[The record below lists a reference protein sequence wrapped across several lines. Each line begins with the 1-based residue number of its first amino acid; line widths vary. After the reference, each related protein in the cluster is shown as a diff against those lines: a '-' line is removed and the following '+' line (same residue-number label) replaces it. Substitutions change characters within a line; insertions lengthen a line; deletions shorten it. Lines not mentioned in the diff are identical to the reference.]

1 MVTIE
6 IDPNVKAAL
15 DHVRSATQELY
26 KAISDAAAK
35 NDGATTADLEVFAQ
49 NAKSLAGIV
58 SSAIIN
64 AQNDTVKKALADAA
78 AYLQA
83 TQQDSAEA
91 LRTTGQALQT
101 SIQKALSDARACVQ
115 KVSEAVA
122 AARAEQNK
130 AAA

>member
-64 AQNDTVKKALADAA
+64 AQNDTVKKALAE
-78 AYLQA
+78 LPRIFRQL
-83 TQQDSAEA
+83 S
-91 LRTTGQALQT
+91 RTAPKL
-101 SIQKALSDARACVQ
+101 
-115 KVSEAVA
+115 
-122 AARAEQNK
+122 
-130 AAA
+130 